1 MCECFHKTVL
11 NEFYHVAFRK
21 KVYNALEELHA
32 DLDCWIKDD
41 NEVRPHQGSWCFG
54 KTPIQTFLDAMPI
67 TGEKMIA
74 T

>member
-21 KVYNALEELHA
+21 KVYHALEELHA
-32 DLDCWIKDD
+32 DLDCWIKDY
-41 NEVRPHQGSWCFG
+41 NEARPHQGRWCFG

-67 TGEKMIA
+67 TKEKMIA